1 MGGKW
6 AFGFGTLKNI
16 IMNSIIIIVECN
28 IMEDQLPNIS
38 ILHRVINI
46 VFNLIFLL
54 LLPVVITEFWLSKTL
69 GSNLTE

>member
-6 AFGFGTLKNI
+6 AFGFGTLKNT

-28 IMEDQLPNIS
+28 IMEDQLPSIS

>member
-6 AFGFGTLKNI
+6 AFGFGVLKNT
-16 IMNSIIIIVECN
+16 IMNSIIIIVKCN